1 MPMNLPPYLFHGMT
15 IFKLGLIKFSVCF
28 SLLEKCMLSDSQEQ
42 RQQSFGQETYEE
54 DIVVEQTSVQDRYT
68 SRREGTFCY

>member
-1 MPMNLPPYLFHGMT
+1 
-15 IFKLGLIKFSVCF
+15 
-28 SLLEKCMLSDSQEQ
+28 MLSDSQEQ